1 MMQKDKKI
9 VIAFLV
15 ILFGICLCIPCKFV
29 LVKIGVMSINMD
41 NFLEYKEKDVNN
53 VVDKINNVVGRI
65 ENSVENKVTNYFP
78 FYNVINSLYDK
89 VDFTSNKI
97 LFKDVPIKKNSDGEY
112 IFYDKVND
120 FYYLTNK
127 YTSKELDE
135 RLDSQVKFF
144 NNLSKKKIDVNIYI
158 PTRYEF
164 TTLKKDNLNN
174 YVGEFVSKLDSNINV
189 RVMDV
194 KSIDEYKE
202 YFYKTDHHWTIKGAL
217 DGYKDICDMLNID
230 AINNLNIVKHKER
243 MYYGSLAKTALN
255 DNINDYISD
264 VDIKLD
270 YDVYVNG
277 KSADSLFKPREI
289 RLDRSYK
296 YYDYYVQYFN
306 GQYGNVVYDYHN
318 SDKENLLIIGDSY
331 SWQIDYLIAS
341 SFNKTHVINLRYDE
355 YKNKKFNLSK
365 YVSDNNIS
373 KVLFLYEGGSSMF
386 DQYDYDFEGRVK

>member
-1 MMQKDKKI
+1 MQKDKKL

-15 ILFGICLCIPCKFV
+15 IVFGICLCIPCKFV

-41 NFLEYKEKDVNN
+41 NFSEYKEKDVNN
-53 VVDKINNVVGRI
+53 VVDKINNIVGRI

-78 FYNVINSLYDK
+78 FYNEINSLYNK
-89 VDFTSNKI
+89 VDFASNKI

-112 IFYDKVND
+112 IFYDKVNG

-127 YTSKELDE
+127 YTSKELNE

-144 NNLSKKKIDVNIYI
+144 NELSKKGIDVNIYI

-164 TTLKKDNLNN
+164 TTLKKDNLSN
-174 YVGEFVSKLDSNINV
+174 YVSEFVSKLDSDINV

-217 DGYKDICDMLNID
+217 DGYKDICDMLGID
-230 AINNLNIVKHKER
+230 AINNLNIVEHKER
-243 MYYGSLAKTALN
+243 MYYGSLTKTALN

-277 KSADSLFKPREI
+277 KTADSLFKPREI
-289 RLDRSYK
+289 RLDRDYK

-341 SFNKTHVINLRYDE
+341 SFNKTHVINLRYKLE
-355 YKNKKFNLSK
+355 
-365 YVSDNNIS
+365 IS
-373 KVLFLYEGGSSMF
+373 NDIF
-386 DQYDYDFEGRVK
+386 

>member
-1 MMQKDKKI
+1 MMQKDKKLVI
-9 VIAFLV
+9 VFLV

-29 LVKIGVMSINMD
+29 LVKIGVMSMNMD

-53 VVDKINNVVGRI
+53 VVDKINNVIGRI

-78 FYNVINSLYDK
+78 FYNVI
-89 VDFTSNKI
+89 
-97 LFKDVPIKKNSDGEY
+97 Y

-144 NNLSKKKIDVNIYI
+144 NELSKKKIDVNIYI

-202 YFYKTDHHWTIKGAL
+202 YFYKTDHHWTINGAL

-243 MYYGSLAKTALN
+243 KYYGSLAKTALN

-306 GQYGNVVYDYHN
+306 GQYGNVVYHN

>member
-1 MMQKDKKI
+1 MMQKDKKL

-29 LVKIGVMSINMD
+29 LVKIGVMSMNMD

-53 VVDKINNVVGRI
+53 VVDKINNVIGRI

-112 IFYDKVND
+112 IFYDKVNE

-135 RLDSQVKFF
+135 RLDSQVMFF
-144 NNLSKKKIDVNIYI
+144 NNLNKKGIDVNIYI

-164 TTLKKDNLNN
+164 TTLKKDNLSN

-255 DNINDYISD
+255 DNINNKI
-264 VDIKLD
+264 DINDMDK
-270 YDVYVNG
+270 
-277 KSADSLFKPREI
+277 KH
-289 RLDRSYK
+289 
-296 YYDYYVQYFN
+296 
-306 GQYGNVVYDYHN
+306 GNV
-318 SDKENLLIIGDSY
+318 
-331 SWQIDYLIAS
+331 
-341 SFNKTHVINLRYDE
+341 
-355 YKNKKFNLSK
+355 
-365 YVSDNNIS
+365 
-373 KVLFLYEGGSSMF
+373 
-386 DQYDYDFEGRVK
+386 

>member
-1 MMQKDKKI
+1 MMQKDKKLVI
-9 VIAFLV
+9 VFLV

-29 LVKIGVMSINMD
+29 LVKIGVMSMNMD

-112 IFYDKVND
+112 IFYDKVNE

-164 TTLKKDNLNN
+164 TTLKKDNLSN

-255 DNINDYISD
+255 DNINDD
-264 VDIKLD
+264 KVAKLD
-270 YDVYVNG
+270 EVFTLLSVFLTENEDVKIQKTSVPMIVYAIYKAKKDHKSVERLMDKIKEFVETYDNI
-277 KSADSLFKPREI
+277 E
-289 RLDRSYK
+289 
-296 YYDYYVQYFN
+296 
-306 GQYGNVVYDYHN
+306 
-318 SDKENLLIIGDSY
+318 
-331 SWQIDYLIAS
+331 
-341 SFNKTHVINLRYDE
+341 E
-355 YKNKKFNLSK
+355 YKSYVVSGTSSPESVKNRTNYWRAIVNKL
-365 YVSDNNIS
+365 
-373 KVLFLYEGGSSMF
+373 
-386 DQYDYDFEGRVK
+386 

>member
-1 MMQKDKKI
+1 MMQKDKKL

-15 ILFGICLCIPCKFV
+15 IVFGICLCIPCKFI
-29 LVKIGVMSINMD
+29 LVKMGIRSMNMD
-41 NFLEYKEKDVNN
+41 NFSEYKEKDVNN
-53 VVDKINNVVGRI
+53 VIDKINNIVGKL

-78 FYNVINSLYDK
+78 FYNGINSLYNR
-89 VDFTSNKI
+89 VDFASNKI

-112 IFYDKVND
+112 IFYDKVNE

-135 RLDSQVKFF
+135 RLDNQVKFF
-144 NNLSKKKIDVNIYI
+144 NELSKKKIDVNIYI

-164 TTLKKDNLNN
+164 TTLKKDNLSNC
-174 YVGEFVSKLDSNINV
+174 VSEFVSKLDSHINV

-194 KSIDEYKE
+194 KSIDEYKK
-202 YFYKTDHHWTIKGAL
+202 YFYKTDHHWTIYGAL
-217 DGYKDICDMLNID
+217 DGYKDICDMLGID
-230 AINNLNIVKHKER
+230 EINNLEIAEHKKR
-243 MYYGSLAKTALN
+243 LYYGSLAKIALN

-296 YYDYYVQYFN
+296 YYDYSV
-306 GQYGNVVYDYHN
+306 
-318 SDKENLLIIGDSY
+318 
-331 SWQIDYLIAS
+331 
-341 SFNKTHVINLRYDE
+341 
-355 YKNKKFNLSK
+355 
-365 YVSDNNIS
+365 
-373 KVLFLYEGGSSMF
+373 
-386 DQYDYDFEGRVK
+386 

>member
-1 MMQKDKKI
+1 MMQKDKKLVI
-9 VIAFLV
+9 VFLV

-29 LVKIGVMSINMD
+29 LVKIGVMSMNMD

-112 IFYDKVND
+112 IFYDKVNE

-144 NNLSKKKIDVNIYI
+144 NNLNKKGIDVNIYI

-164 TTLKKDNLNN
+164 TTLKKDNLSN

-202 YFYKTDHHWTIKGAL
+202 YFYKTDHHWNYKGSYKAYTEVLNLL
-217 DGYKDICDMLNID
+217 DVNNPVKNDSEVCLNKSFSGSKASASVFNKIMKDDFCAYKFDFSSLDISVNGEKKDYGAQSEFFNNTTNLK
-230 AINNLNIVKHKER
+230 IN
-243 MYYGSLAKTALN
+243 YGNFYGGDDGEIIFKNNDILSN
-255 DNINDYISD
+255 DN
-264 VDIKLD
+264 
-270 YDVYVNG
+270 
-277 KSADSLFKPREI
+277 
-289 RLDRSYK
+289 
-296 YYDYYVQYFN
+296 
-306 GQYGNVVYDYHN
+306 
-318 SDKENLLIIGDSY
+318 LLVIG
-331 SWQIDYLIAS
+331 
-341 SFNKTHVINLRYDE
+341 E
-355 YKNKKFNLSK
+355 
-365 YVSDNNIS
+365 
-373 KVLFLYEGGSSMF
+373 
-386 DQYDYDFEGRVK
+386 